1 MGDDLNF
8 AQKFTRT
15 AADGLALIAKMDDP
29 RAARDSAVVID
40 MMTTLQRG
48 AKRLR
53 ARNIYSSA
61 QNVLSALHHEDDVT
75 LSGRINNLGSLVT
88 EYARGLGE
96 LLETEEIAPILTR
109 EDKWDAAR
117 ATLNELL
124 PKAEPSD
131 ADMLSRLM
139 RSPVTLETVKPDSVS
154 IESDVLGQSDVLTLV
169 SDITAADIVP
179 FVKKPR
185 RDTKDKEGFVPVL
198 PTPKPVDMPKTQN
211 KSDPKTAP
219 VDDSPVV
226 TMDAMMREVIADA
239 LSVARSVQRTISLS
253 YDMGDRSLTE
263 LRANEL
269 RERLGSAL
277 SQIIR
282 QSLTD
287 DRVGHIDINLA
298 GEQLHIMAGTTALRV
313 AIDPAKAPT
322 AKPNITADSEQ
333 GLREQ
338 LHALM
343 DPSAMKTC
351 LIVDDSRMIRRVAG
365 RIVKDLGFETVEA
378 INGQDALDKCGME
391 MPHAIL
397 VDWAMPIMD
406 GFDFVKNLREMPEGD
421 KPTVVFCTSV
431 RDVERII
438 EALAAGADEYIMKP
452 FDSDIIES
460 KFALAG
466 LV

>member
-29 RAARDSAVVID
+29 RAAGDSAVVID

-75 LSGRINNLGSLVT
+75 LSGRIDNLGSLVT

-139 RSPVTLETVKPDSVS
+139 RAPVTLETVQPDSVS
-154 IESDVLGQSDVLTLV
+154 IETDVLGQSDVLTLV
-169 SDITAADIVP
+169 SDIAAADIVP
-179 FVKKPR
+179 FVKKPM

-198 PTPKPVDMPKTQN
+198 PNPKPVDMPKTQN
-211 KSDPKTAP
+211 KSDPKAAP

-322 AKPNITADSEQ
+322 AKPSITADSEQ

-343 DPSAMKTC
+343 DPSAMQGTF
-351 LIVDDSRMIRRVAG
+351 S
-365 RIVKDLGFETVEA
+365 
-378 INGQDALDKCGME
+378 
-391 MPHAIL
+391 
-397 VDWAMPIMD
+397 
-406 GFDFVKNLREMPEGD
+406 
-421 KPTVVFCTSV
+421 
-431 RDVERII
+431 
-438 EALAAGADEYIMKP
+438 
-452 FDSDIIES
+452 
-460 KFALAG
+460 
-466 LV
+466 